1 MSIPPSEVF
10 RREPA
15 AEGCEP
21 ASARKPLWETIA
33 EIARSIPEQDWA
45 RIPSDASYQ
54 LDHYLY
60 GAPRRPARD

>member
-1 MSIPPSEVF
+1 MSIPHSEVF

-15 AEGCEP
+15 AEGREP

-60 GAPRRPARD
+60 GAAKKPVP